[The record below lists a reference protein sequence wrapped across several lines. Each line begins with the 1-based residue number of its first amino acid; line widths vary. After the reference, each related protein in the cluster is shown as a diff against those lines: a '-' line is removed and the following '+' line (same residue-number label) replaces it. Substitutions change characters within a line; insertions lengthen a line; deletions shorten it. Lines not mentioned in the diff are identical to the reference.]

1 MKQDM
6 NLEET
11 EIIMKKESQKQRNQR
26 IAYQQS
32 MGMRGMEYDRFKS
45 SEEEEKLEKLRG
57 GQ

>member
-11 EIIMKKESQKQRNQR
+11 EIMKKESQKQRNQR

-32 MGMRGMEYDRFKS
+32 MGMRGMEYDRFKG
-45 SEEEEKLEKLRG
+45 SEEEEKLGKLRG